1 MRLVTHGGKLVLT
14 LLPALRPRHA
24 YDYDPALHR
33 HSLCRPVLDAGA
45 RAAAALRDA
54 SAFRWVD
61 LGSMFGK
68 LAAPTAAAH

>member
-1 MRLVTHGGKLVLT
+1 MGVKLVLA
-14 LLPALRPRHA
+14 LLPAILPQHE
-24 YDYDPALHR
+24 YDYPPKIH
-33 HSLCRPVLDAGA
+33 HYLCRPVLDAGA

-68 LAAPTAAAH
+68 LAVPTAAAH